1 MTDYKKQLDEIQE
14 DINTKKLEKAKLE
27 ERLENLKK
35 DMKQLKIEL
44 KEMGVTEITDEMLEA
59 LETDIKKDIEQ
70 CQKNL
75 N

>member
-1 MTDYKKQLDEIQE
+1 MSDYKEQLDKIQE
-14 DINTKKLEKAKLE
+14 DIANKRLEKAKLE

-44 KEMGVTEITDEMLEA
+44 KEMGLNEITDEMLEA
-59 LETDIKKDIEQ
+59 LEADIKKEIME
-70 CQKNL
+70 CQKSL

>member
-1 MTDYKKQLDEIQE
+1 MSDYKEELDKIQE
-14 DINTKKLEKAKLE
+14 DINYKKLEKAKLE

-44 KEMGVTEITDEMLEA
+44 KEMGLIEITDEMMDALEA
-59 LETDIKKDIEQ
+59 DIKKDIIE